1 MLAGVRSCS
10 SAEASVCAADRWGDL
25 KVNRR
30 AGVWDTSALN
40 FSVSSS
46 VVWRWDPALLSFN
59 PLPHSHNGDKIILW
73 WWQRKMG
80 YSKQNTQLWWISWCM
95 ALTQEKLKDE
105 LTDEHMQTGP
115 LYQRKKTRVKPSD
128 SDCCCTS
135 VYRDSPEL
143 SFLCLKRHEDTWC
156 ESFQQDKFSC
166 GDPEK
171 EVRFKLN
178 TRKSI
183 WSISQL

>member
-115 LYQRKKTRVKPSD
+115 LHQRKKTRVKPSD
-128 SDCCCTS
+128 SAVHLCIGIRQNYHSCVWSATKTHDVNPSSRTS
-135 VYRDSPEL
+135 SAVEIQKKK
-143 SFLCLKRHEDTWC
+143 C
-156 ESFQQDKFSC
+156 
-166 GDPEK
+166 
-171 EVRFKLN
+171 VLN
-178 TRKSI
+178 
-183 WSISQL
+183 